1 MKNLTLTLVIFS
13 FLSISLFGQE
23 YERYKKI
30 KDTSLISDH
39 LGFEKSISVMVPFEW
54 QRNTNKNFPLIIVF
68 DKQNQRSHNYIL
80 NTIDYLTSNEQMP
93 SSIVVSVASSQK
105 YRHLETLHK
114 ESNEDGLA
122 EQNEKFLFEELIPLM
137 ESEYNASSFRLFMGH
152 SRYGYFT
159 TSLLFSSMDKLNA
172 VISLSPF
179 FSQKNVE
186 LVDSMKIL
194 NNPDFNATKY
204 YRFGIGSDYPNQF
217 YEMDSVLKT
226 MSNKSFDAKGVL
238 FKEAG
243 HNVTPGL
250 TAGIALYEIFENWS
264 EIQSI
269 YFSNDQKDLK
279 IINSLE
285 DDIVQQYGSPLAFSL
300 GILNGKGWYFYG
312 EGEYE
317 KAIEAWEIML
327 ESYPN
332 FSEAYLYIIDAKST
346 LNLDYSGD
354 VELFKKSLAN
364 SEIYSKEEKTELLKE
379 LESFRE

>member
-1 MKNLTLTLVIFS
+1 MKNVTLTLVVS
-13 FLSISLFGQE
+13 FLSICLYGQE

-30 KDTSLISDH
+30 TDTLIISDH
-39 LGFEKSISVMVPFEW
+39 LGFKKNVTITVPFEW
-54 QRNTNKNFPLIIVF
+54 QRNTNQKFPLIIVF

-93 SSIVVSVASSQK
+93 SAVIVSVASSQN
-105 YRHLETLHK
+105 YRHLETMHK
-114 ESNEDGLA
+114 ESSENGLA

-137 ESEYNASSFRLFMGH
+137 ESEYRASSFRLFIGH

-159 TSLLFSSMDKLNA
+159 TSLLFSGMDKLNA

-186 LVDSMKIL
+186 LVDSISNL
-194 NNPDFNATKY
+194 NNHEFSATKY
-204 YRFGIGSDYPNQF
+204 YRFGIGNDYPNQF

-226 MSNKSFDAKGVL
+226 VSNKSIDAKGVL
-238 FKEAG
+238 FKEAD

-250 TAGIALYEIFENWS
+250 TISVALYEIFENWS
-264 EIQSI
+264 ETQSI

-279 IINSLE
+279 IIRSLE
-285 DDIVQQYGSPLAFSL
+285 EDIVEYYGSPLAFSL

-312 EGEYE
+312 ESEYE

-327 ESYPN
+327 ASYPT
-332 FSEAYLYIIDAKST
+332 FSEAYLYIIDAKIK
-346 LNLDYSGD
+346 LKRDYSS
-354 VELFKKSLAN
+354 VAELFKKSLAN
-364 SEIYSKEEKTELLKE
+364 SEIYSKEEKSDLLKE
-379 LESFRE
+379 LDGLKE